1 MKTGVSGNRPWQETR
16 KYGHLIQEYVSFQY
30 QVLRSQA
37 FRSSS
42 KHSEQSHSGS
52 VIGDRDTKGEPTS
65 VEDTLAGG
73 ASQFIY
79 SSDDSNLVS
88 ARHRVKGCEAEGI
101 SSVQEI
107 AVVVVP
113 PWNNAGGAGRLGTC
127 PQQLFI
133 SVKLLPVRCRFGFG
147 APRPEELHQMEVQ

>member
-1 MKTGVSGNRPWQETR
+1 MKTGVSGNRSWQETR

-37 FRSSS
+37 FQSSS
-42 KHSEQSHSGS
+42 KHSEQSHSRS
-52 VIGDRDTKGEPTS
+52 VIGDRDSKGEPTS
-65 VEDTLAGG
+65 VEDRLARG

-107 AVVVVP
+107 AVVVSP
-113 PWNNAGGAGRLGTC
+113 LEQCRRGWKAWHLPSTTIYFDIRNSSLGC
-127 PQQLFI
+127 YFLFPQ
-133 SVKLLPVRCRFGFG
+133 VRTTT
-147 APRPEELHQMEVQ
+147 PKT